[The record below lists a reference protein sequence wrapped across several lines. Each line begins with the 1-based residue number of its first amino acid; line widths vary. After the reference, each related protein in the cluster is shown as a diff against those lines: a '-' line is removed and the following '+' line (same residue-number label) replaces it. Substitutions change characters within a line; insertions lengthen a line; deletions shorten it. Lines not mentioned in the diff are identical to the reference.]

1 MTASHRCDW
10 GCQWLQMRGP
20 FEMEPI
26 SDQARLWRSGDGR
39 VRSARREAI
48 AHPHL
53 HHIDLTPEMGSGLRL
68 SNSGISHSGKPTV
81 RQRRD
86 MKGCCVLRAQQTAE
100 QADIAP
106 PRVAPP
112 ARPAPPRPAPRP
124 APRTLPA
131 VRCLLYAAR
140 CTLHAVP
147 RRPPCC
153 SAGCPR
159 VCSICDGRRMS
170 MRRHRTMESRSFT

>member
-1 MTASHRCDW
+1 
-10 GCQWLQMRGP
+10 
-20 FEMEPI
+20 
-26 SDQARLWRSGDGR
+26 
-39 VRSARREAI
+39 
-48 AHPHL
+48 
-53 HHIDLTPEMGSGLRL
+53 
-68 SNSGISHSGKPTV
+68 
-81 RQRRD
+81 

-140 CTLHAVP
+140 CTLYHA
-147 RRPPCC
+147 
-153 SAGCPR
+153 ALR
-159 VCSICDGRRMS
+159 VAPLAVHAFALFAMVEG
-170 MRRHRTMESRSFT
+170 